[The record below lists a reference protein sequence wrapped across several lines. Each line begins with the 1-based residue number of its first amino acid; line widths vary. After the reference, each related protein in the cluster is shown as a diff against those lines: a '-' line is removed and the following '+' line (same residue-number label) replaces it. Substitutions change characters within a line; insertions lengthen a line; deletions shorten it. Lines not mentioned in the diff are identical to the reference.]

1 MLDVKRVWSKDKPMS
16 DHDVAMMEVT
26 GEERQF
32 IELLRQARD
41 TRQQKLIHELSS
53 LIELIKAGDEWPDRA
68 LEYLEVLVDAE
79 ALVREVEQND
89 SPDEGQNP
97 EWRDDLR
104 QGLIDAAMGKTR
116 PASELLAEL
125 NDDDPDDEG

>member
-1 MLDVKRVWSKDKPMS
+1 MS